1 LNFFAPR
8 LLQHLRGHVG
18 LIVGQI
24 ACPLPPK
31 EFLMGYDL
39 ILTSFPHFVPRLR
52 ALGVKSEYFRIG
64 FDPRILEEIGG
75 ERRDVP
81 VSFVGGISR
90 NHGGAIPIL
99 EYLARNTP
107 IEFFGYGAGT
117 LDPASPIRARHHGE
131 VWGMEMYRALA
142 RSRLTVNRHIDVA
155 EGFANNMRL
164 YEATGTGALLITDRK
179 QNLGE
184 LFREGA
190 EVVAYS
196 SAPEAA
202 EQITYY
208 LEHPEEARQI
218 ADAGQRRTLAE
229 HSYPQRMEE
238 LLRILNGYL
247 KVRQ

>member
-1 LNFFAPR
+1 
-8 LLQHLRGHVG
+8 
-18 LIVGQI
+18 
-24 ACPLPPK
+24 
-31 EFLMGYDL
+31 
-39 ILTSFPHFVPRLR
+39 
-52 ALGVKSEYFRIG
+52 
-64 FDPRILEEIGG
+64 
-75 ERRDVP
+75 
-81 VSFVGGISR
+81 
-90 NHGGAIPIL
+90 
-99 EYLARNTP
+99 
-107 IEFFGYGAGT
+107 
-117 LDPASPIRARHHGE
+117 
-131 VWGMEMYRALA
+131 
-142 RSRLTVNRHIDVA
+142 LTVNRHIDVA